1 MLHNPHTIIFSYN
14 QIMTNEQFDQILE
27 NKETRIVIMSASWC
41 GPCKVLGKTVDKI
54 KVDHPELVD
63 KITKIDID
71 EDQDLAQRFSVMSIP
86 TLFYVKNGEV
96 TIKKGCQSDSD
107 LLGWFK

>member
-1 MLHNPHTIIFSYN
+1 
-14 QIMTNEQFDQILE
+14 
-27 NKETRIVIMSASWC
+27 MSASWC

-54 KVDHPELVD
+54 KVDHPELVE